1 MTPPVLLSPTT
12 LVLLAT
18 LAVAGVLAWMQ
29 GGAVGGGILCGALA
43 GAALTGLSVLRL
55 RHAARYRPQQIFR
68 AMVEGFLAKLA
79 VLLFGALAFRGID
92 QLAAR
97 IDSKAF
103 LLTFVSVALV
113 ILIPGTIESARI
125 LSARRAVGATTVPSN
140 PAGSN

>member
-1 MTPPVLLSPTT
+1 
-12 LVLLAT
+12 
-18 LAVAGVLAWMQ
+18 
-29 GGAVGGGILCGALA
+29 
-43 GAALTGLSVLRL
+43 
-55 RHAARYRPQQIFR
+55 
-68 AMVEGFLAKLA
+68 MVEGFLAKLA